1 MGDKWETVGW
11 GVSPDVAGPQ
21 LNSNRR
27 CRVVYRVRSRLRLSY
42 GISSIL
48 REASTSVWTSDKNFC
63 ISCSNGTN
71 DSKETI
77 KSKRWPCCAFR
88 TKPATDSGANRP
100 PNPVGNRL
108 LKTGFPERWPI
119 SRKGGRF
126 PGIGSHDRN
135 ERRWTPSVR

>member
-1 MGDKWETVGW
+1 MLLD
-11 GVSPDVAGPQ
+11 
-21 LNSNRR
+21 LNSIPIADVGS
-27 CRVVYRVRSRLRLSY
+27 CIECDRVCGSRTVFLP
-42 GISSIL
+42 IL